1 MILRRLA
8 LATVLV
14 LGLAAPARADFES
27 GFSAYLRGDY
37 AAALGEF
44 RRLADQGHAPA
55 QYTLGYMYA
64 SGLGVPKRQAE
75 AAKWYRLAAQQG
87 HAKAQVNLGTLYR
100 FGQGVKRSD
109 AEAVTWYRRAAEQGS
124 AKGQYMLGAMY
135 ENGFGVARDYVR
147 AHMWYDLAAAQ
158 NLGIA
163 GQERSSVAG
172 KMSLAQVARAE
183 KLAAEWRQRHG
194 MPGRAQ

>member
-8 LATVLV
+8 LATALV
-14 LGLAAPARADFES
+14 LGLATPAWADFEG

-37 AAALGEF
+37 AGALGEF
-44 RRLADQGHAPA
+44 RPLASQGHAPA

-64 SGLGVPKRQAE
+64 SGLGVPKHHAL

-87 HAKAQVNLGTLYR
+87 HAKAQVNLGALYR
-100 FGQGVKRSD
+100 FGKGVKRSD
-109 AEAVTWYRRAAEQGS
+109 AEAVMWYRRAAEQGS
-124 AKGQYMLGAMY
+124 AKGQYMLGVMY
-135 ENGFGVARDYVR
+135 EKGLGVARNYVR

-163 GQERSSVAG
+163 GEERNTVAK
-172 KMSLAQVARAE
+172 KMSLAQVAKAE
-183 KLAAEWRQRHG
+183 QLAAEWRQRHRK
-194 MPGRAQ
+194 PGQAQ